1 MVARE
6 IADGESGEA
15 AERETN
21 GKVNAVFSSSLAGS
35 QNVTGLRVGG
45 GVAEG
50 AGEAKADGISD
61 VFLAKLKKLIFRVR
75 RLVFFKDDAVCGATF
90 ARKDRSR
97 ERVARLA

>member
-75 RLVFFKDDAVCGATF
+75 RLFRDDAVCGATF